1 MTDPMI
7 TERSLRVLV
16 VDDESSLRRVASRAL
31 ERAGYVV
38 VQAADGSEALCALAA
53 DAPPIDL
60 VVADLFM
67 PGIDGIELRRS
78 AAAAGPTPPFL
89 FTSGCAE
96 SEAAARAAGD
106 GAFAF
111 IAKPWTPV
119 ELVERVRSVLSMGR
133 TSA

>member
-1 MTDPMI
+1 
-7 TERSLRVLV
+7 VLV
-16 VDDESSLRRVASRAL
+16 VDDESSLRRAASRVL

-38 VQAADGSEALCALAA
+38 LQAADGSEALRALAA

-67 PGIDGIELRRS
+67 PGIDGLELRRR
-78 AAAAGPTPPFL
+78 AVAAGPTPPFL
-89 FTSGCAE
+89 FTSGCSE
-96 SEAAARAAGD
+96 SEATARAAGD

-111 IAKPWTPV
+111 IAKPWTPSQ
-119 ELVERVRSVLSMGR
+119 LVERVRSILSGN